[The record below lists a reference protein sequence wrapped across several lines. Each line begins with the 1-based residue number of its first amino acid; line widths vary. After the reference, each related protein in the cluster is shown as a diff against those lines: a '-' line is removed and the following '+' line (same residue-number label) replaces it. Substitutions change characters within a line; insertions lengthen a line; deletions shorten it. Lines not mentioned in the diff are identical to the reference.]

1 MPRKRGLY
9 GTSPP
14 SVQHRYAMR
23 EREHFVPD
31 FDQMLGHGNGYD
43 VEDPSVSEK
52 NVKAL
57 VEQMFDYEQLQH
69 HDATRSW
76 VAFWKYVHKQEEFW
90 WHYFTGKSVR
100 SSSTLRGS
108 HHGDVITEWCFTDG
122 CEREDERD
130 SK

>member
-14 SVQHRYAMR
+14 SVRHRYAMR

-31 FDQMLGHGNGYD
+31 FDQVLGLVSGYD
-43 VEDPSVSEK
+43 PEDSSVSK
-52 NVKAL
+52 QNVEAL
-57 VEQMFDYEQLQH
+57 IRQMFDYEQLEH

-100 SSSTLRGS
+100 SSSTLRGKQS
-108 HHGDVITEWCFTDG
+108 GEAISEWVFGDAV
-122 CEREDERD
+122 EREAETT
-130 SK
+130 ST